1 MTKIENYAS
10 AFAVWSLLRV
20 IGCLPWKGV
29 QILGR
34 LLGEFAYLSS
44 RKYRRITLS
53 NLKLAFGTGK
63 EKSQLVGIA
72 RETYVNLG
80 KGFCEG
86 AGFVRFSP
94 SGMRK
99 LVKLNGKEN
108 LDLALESGKG
118 VIAFSAHLGNFVL
131 MGMRLAAEGY
141 PFSFILRDPES
152 EQVARIFRRVTGQT
166 GIGIISAMP
175 RKKAVAESLKHLR
188 QNRIVCI
195 LGDQREFHG
204 GVSVD
209 FFGHPAG
216 TATGPVV
223 LAMRT
228 GASIVPMFSV
238 REPGDSHMVVIE
250 PAFGLVLSG
259 DKEKDT
265 YVNTA
270 MLSRI
275 VEGYVA
281 LYPSQWFWLHER
293 WKVE

>member
-1 MTKIENYAS
+1 MTKLENYAS
-10 AFAVWSLLRV
+10 ALAVWSMLR
-20 IGCLPWKGV
+20 ITGCLPWKWV

-34 LLGEFAYLSS
+34 LLGEFAYFSS

-53 NLKLAFGTGK
+53 NLKLAFGSGK
-63 EKSQLVGIA
+63 EKFQLVRIA

-80 KGFCEG
+80 KGLCEG
-86 AGFVRFSP
+86 AGFVHLSP

-99 LVKLNGKEN
+99 LVKLKGREN

-131 MGMRLAAEGY
+131 MGGRLAVEGY
-141 PFSFILRDPES
+141 PFSFLLRNPES
-152 EQVARIFRRVTGQT
+152 EQVARVFRYMAGLK
-166 GIGIISAMP
+166 GIGIISALP
-175 RKKAVAESLKHLR
+175 RKKAIAESLKHLR

-195 LGDQREFHG
+195 LGDQRELHS

-228 GASIVPMFSV
+228 GASIVPMFAV
-238 REPGDSHMVVIE
+238 REAGDSHAVVIE
-250 PAFGLVLSG
+250 PAFRLVLSG

-270 MLSRI
+270 GLSRI

-281 LYPSQWFWLHER
+281 RYPSQWFWLHER
-293 WKVE
+293 WKLE